1 MTLVA
6 NRITGSNDAVDLVIT
21 EAAAGRGVGQGSVDA
36 IWLNGENF
44 FTLKQQDLLLGS
56 FAQAIPNAVNFEF
69 DAADPRAA
77 LNLGDFGC

>member
-1 MTLVA
+1 MADLVVTLVA
-6 NRITGSNDAVDLVIT
+6 NRITGSNDAAT
-21 EAAAGRGVGQGSVDA
+21 GRGVGQGSVDA
-36 IWLNGENF
+36 IWLSGENF

-77 LNLGDFGC
+77 LNLDDFSC